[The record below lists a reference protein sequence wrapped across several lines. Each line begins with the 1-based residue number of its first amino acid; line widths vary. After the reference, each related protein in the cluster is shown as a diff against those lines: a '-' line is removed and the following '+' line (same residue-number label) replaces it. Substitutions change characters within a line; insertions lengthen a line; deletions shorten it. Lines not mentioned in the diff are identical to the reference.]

1 VGRKNRDSLPW
12 AWIKVMA
19 CLQAPAFYHPA
30 DPRPNLSKALINWKM
45 VTLNFSAHPPNQT
58 HGYYGTVALMIPE

>member
-1 VGRKNRDSLPW
+1 
-12 AWIKVMA
+12 MA